1 MNNINEGRPLKYNQ
15 ASYVQCN
22 RMPIGFKGELEKAK
36 ANGFDVSLN
45 LMRNVRNFNRKPNQQ
60 K

>member
-1 MNNINEGRPLKYNQ
+1 MNNINEGRSLKYGQ
-15 ASYVQCN
+15 GSYVQCN

-45 LMRNVRNFNRKPNQQ
+45 LMRNVRNFNSKS
-60 K
+60 KH